1 MPRPDISSIKDCDEL
16 RTACDQLGEVPPQ
29 ERDEVRHELMRKS
42 IELDCPDAIPDEWR
56 VKIGKDYE

>member
-1 MPRPDISSIKDCDEL
+1 MPRPDVSNIKDCDEL
-16 RTACDQLGEVPPQ
+16 RAACNRLGEVPPQ
-29 ERDEVRHELMRKS
+29 ERDEVKRELMSKS